1 MPVCIALRGQGFQAC
16 RVVLRSVSALACRSA
31 SSGDVYTTRQGRKLS
46 VRQRQAE
53 VLERPGDMW
62 RQVGWNARN
71 QAVEVCRR
79 LDVIGLFMGT
89 RSSRL
94 QRMAVCNFWER
105 GHIRLCWEIVYN
117 FWDRGDDCLCRMTE
131 YFLDLSSNL
140 SAEDDGA
147 LYKVC
152 LGNDVR
158 KNISS
163 NNFKKIKIKKKM
175 FSSTLNNKQ
184 KKT

>member
-1 MPVCIALRGQGFQAC
+1 M
-16 RVVLRSVSALACRSA
+16 VLRSVSALACRSA

-53 VLERPGDMW
+53 VLGRPGDMW
-62 RQVGWNARN
+62 RQVGCNARN

-117 FWDRGDDCLCRMTE
+117 FWDRGDDCLCRTTV
-131 YFLDLSSNL
+131 YFLDRVQICLQRMM
-140 SAEDDGA
+140 E
-147 LYKVC
+147 LYIRFVWEMTSEKIFPVI
-152 LGNDVR
+152 
-158 KNISS
+158 ISKRS
-163 NNFKKIKIKKKM
+163 K
-175 FSSTLNNKQ
+175 
-184 KKT
+184 